1 MPAIEVDIEIFCA
14 GCGEGLCNQSTP
26 TRTAYRQQP
35 AFQVEP
41 CERCLSAAEERG
53 YEAGYTKAEENSD
66 ASD

>member
-14 GCGEGLCNQSTP
+14 GCGAGLCKQATA
-26 TRTAYRQQP
+26 TRTAYKQQP

-41 CERCLSAAEERG
+41 CETCLDVAKQQG
-53 YEAGYTKAEENSD
+53 YDEGVNN